1 MRSILLAFIA
11 ISIARSALGTAF
23 IAPTS
28 FELSRAERKALEE
41 AACIKLHGVKLDR
54 AVGYYS
60 GGEKISAIVRCAAH
74 SRIAKYPVHYQVKC
88 WKEDGYWDCWNTTE
102 YLRARVDRQEL
113 LLEAPRTILQNAYGA
128 TRYLLENGRF
138 EPSPMSDPVSIRP
151 RWLFYVHVERVD
163 VDTVRIQDQ
172 SQWLYVKVISTTDG
186 MVYQEL
192 DATPFGCSEAK
203 SEEPINALQPTCED
217 AHG

>member
-1 MRSILLAFIA
+1 MRSLLLALIA
-11 ISIARSALGTAF
+11 ISIARGASGTVF
-23 IAPTS
+23 LAPIS
-28 FELSRAERKALEE
+28 FELSRAERKVLEQ

-60 GGEKISAIVRCAAH
+60 GAEKISAIVRCEAH
-74 SRIAKYPVHYQVKC
+74 SRIAKYPVHYEVKC

-102 YLRARVDRQEL
+102 YLRARVDRREL
-113 LLEAPRTILQNAYGA
+113 FLEAPRTILQNAYGA

-151 RWLFYVHVERVD
+151 RSLFYVYVERVD
-163 VDTVRIQDQ
+163 VDTVKIQNHR
-172 SQWLYVKVISTTDG
+172 QWLYVKVISTTDG

-192 DATPFGCSEAK
+192 DATQFGRSEAE
-203 SEEPINALQPTCED
+203 SEEPKHALQPTCED
-217 AHG
+217 ARA